1 MTVLALVVKR
11 LLLGVVILFAVSLLI
26 FAGTEILPG
35 DVAQAILGQGATP
48 ELLEN
53 VRNRLGLDLPIT
65 TRYSNWLS
73 SMISGNIG
81 TSLVS
86 GADITE
92 LLGERIRNTALLAGT
107 TALVAVPLSIS
118 LGLLCALRPNSIVD
132 RAISSVSLSLIS
144 LPDFLVAI
152 VLVMIFSVKLGW
164 LPAIANL
171 KPEQDFFDILR
182 QMILPVTVLVFTV
195 LAHMVRMTR
204 TSVIN
209 VLGSPATEMAILK
222 GVPRARLLLVH
233 ALPNAL
239 APIANV
245 IALNLA
251 YLISGIVVVETLFN
265 FSGLGRLM
273 VESVTTRDIPVVQV
287 CALLFCAV
295 YVVLNL
301 LADVIAILSNPRLRH
316 PK

>member
-1 MTVLALVVKR
+1 MTLLVLITKR
-11 LLLGVVILFAVSLLI
+11 LLLGVLILVIVSALI

-48 ELLEN
+48 ELIAN
-53 VRNRLGLDLPIT
+53 VRERLGLDQPLVS
-65 TRYSNWLS
+65 RYFNWLGTVL
-73 SMISGNIG
+73 SGNLG
-81 TSLVS
+81 TSMVS
-86 GADITE
+86 GADISD
-92 LLGERIRNTALLAGT
+92 LLSERVRNTLMLAGA
-107 TALVAVPLSIS
+107 TALVAVPLAIG
-118 LGLLCALRPNSIVD
+118 LGLLCALKPGSLLD

-152 VLVMIFSVKLGW
+152 ILVSLFSVKLGW

-171 KPEQDFFDILR
+171 RPDQDFLTVLR
-182 QMILPVTVLVFTV
+182 QMVLPVTVLVCTV
-195 LAHMVRMTR
+195 LAHMIRMTR
-204 TSVIN
+204 TAVIN
-209 VLGSPATEMAILK
+209 VLSSPATEMAILK
-222 GVPRARLLLVH
+222 GVPRARLLMVH

-245 IALNLA
+245 VVLNLA

-265 FSGLGRLM
+265 FAGLGRLM
-273 VESVTTRDIPVVQV
+273 VESVSTRDIPLVQI

-301 LADVIAILSNPRLRH
+301 IADVVAILANPRLRY
-316 PK
+316 PR

>member
-1 MTVLALVVKR
+1 VTLLTLIGKR
-11 LLLGVVILFAVSLLI
+11 LLLGIVILFVVSVLI

-53 VRNRLGLDLPIT
+53 VRIRLGLDDPAPV
-65 TRYSNWLS
+65 RYLRWINTLA
-73 SMISGNIG
+73 SGNLG
-81 TSLVS
+81 TSMVS
-86 GADITE
+86 GADIAG
-92 LLGERIRNTALLAGT
+92 LLSERLTNTALLAGA
-107 TALVAVPLSIS
+107 TALIAVPLAIS
-118 LGLLCALRPNSIVD
+118 LGLLCALRPNSLLD
-132 RAISSVSLSLIS
+132 RAISSASLSLIS

-171 KPEQDFFDILR
+171 KPDQGILEVAR
-182 QMILPVTVLVFTV
+182 QMVLPVTVLVFTV

-204 TSVIN
+204 TAVIN

-222 GVPRARLLLVH
+222 GVPRARLLFIH

-245 IALNLA
+245 VVLNLA

-273 VESVTTRDIPVVQV
+273 VESVSTRDIPVVQI
-287 CALLFCAV
+287 CALIFCAV
-295 YVVLNL
+295 YVLLNL
-301 LADVIAILSNPRLRH
+301 AADVVAILSNPRIRY

>member
-1 MTVLALVVKR
+1 MTLLTLIGKR
-11 LLLGVVILFAVSLLI
+11 LLLGIVILFVVSVLI

-53 VRNRLGLDLPIT
+53 VRNRLGLDDPAPV
-65 TRYSNWLS
+65 RYLRWIGTLA
-73 SMISGNIG
+73 SGNLG
-81 TSLVS
+81 TSMVS
-86 GADITE
+86 GADIAG
-92 LLGERIRNTALLAGT
+92 LLSERLTNTALLAGA
-107 TALVAVPLSIS
+107 TALIAVPLAIS
-118 LGLLCALRPNSIVD
+118 LGLLCALRPNSLLD
-132 RAISSVSLSLIS
+132 RAISSASLSLIS

-171 KPEQDFFDILR
+171 KPDQSILEVAR
-182 QMILPVTVLVFTV
+182 QMVLPVTVLVFTV

-204 TSVIN
+204 TAVIN

-222 GVPRARLLLVH
+222 GVPRARLLFIH

-245 IALNLA
+245 VVLNLA

-273 VESVTTRDIPVVQV
+273 VESVSTRDIPVVQI
-287 CALLFCAV
+287 CALIFCAV
-295 YVVLNL
+295 YVLLNL
-301 LADVIAILSNPRLRH
+301 AADVVAILSNPRIRY

>member
-1 MTVLALVVKR
+1 MTLSALIVKR
-11 LLLGVVILFAVSLLI
+11 LLLGVVIMFFVSALI

-48 ELLEN
+48 ELLAN
-53 VRNRLGLDLPIT
+53 VRLRLGLGDPVIV
-65 TRYSNWLS
+65 RYWHWLS
-73 SMISGNIG
+73 SVITGDFG
-81 TSLVS
+81 TSMVS
-86 GADITE
+86 GADIAG
-92 LLGERIRNTALLAGT
+92 LLSERVSNTAMLAGA
-107 TALVAVPLSIS
+107 TALIAVPLSIG
-118 LGLLCALRPNSIVD
+118 LGLLCALKPGGLLD
-132 RAISSVSLSLIS
+132 RAISAVSLSLIS
-144 LPDFLVAI
+144 VPDFLVAI
-152 VLVMIFSVKLGW
+152 VLVMIFSVNLGW

-171 KPEQDFFDILR
+171 RPDQDALAIVR
-182 QMILPVTVLVFTV
+182 QMVLPVTVLVFTV

-204 TSVIN
+204 SSVIN
-209 VLGSPATEMAILK
+209 VLSSPATEMAILK

-245 IALNLA
+245 VVLNLA

-273 VESVTTRDIPVVQV
+273 VESVSTRDIPVVQV

-295 YVVLNL
+295 YVILNL
-301 LADVIAILSNPRLRH
+301 VADVVSVVSNPRLRY
-316 PK
+316 PR